1 MRLIK
6 SKKTLKKVNSIT
18 NKIFNEDCFST
29 MQKMK
34 QGSCDLVITSP
45 PYNTSRN
52 NHSERAL
59 KNHEGRYD
67 IFVDSGTHED
77 YVNWTTK
84 LFNKFNEILVENGV
98 VLYNLNYGNDGNNST
113 CDNLIDTIHSIST
126 NTNFMVSDIIV
137 WKKSSALPNN
147 TSKNKCTRIWEF
159 IFVLCRKSENKTY
172 NSGKKIKSVAK
183 TGQNFYTNMFNF
195 IEAPNNDGSCKLNK
209 ATFSSNLVLQL
220 LDMYAPSKDIVV
232 YDPFIG
238 TGTTAVACK
247 EFGCKYIGSELSK
260 AQCEYAIERIEN
272 IE

>member
-1 MRLIK
+1 
-6 SKKTLKKVNSIT
+6 
-18 NKIFNEDCFST
+18 
-29 MQKMK
+29 
-34 QGSCDLVITSP
+34 
-45 PYNTSRN
+45 
-52 NHSERAL
+52 
-59 KNHEGRYD
+59 
-67 IFVDSGTHED
+67 
-77 YVNWTTK
+77 
-84 LFNKFNEILVENGV
+84 
-98 VLYNLNYGNDGNNST
+98 
-113 CDNLIDTIHSIST
+113 
-126 NTNFMVSDIIV
+126 MVSDIIV

-172 NSGKKIKSVAK
+172 NSGKKIKSIAK